1 MSKVRVILKYNN
13 DPPSINRNAYAL
25 VDAFFGDY
33 GAPVKPPLAY
43 AKWPRWKK
51 AQWKASNM
59 TFPGQLVF
67 KVFREP
73 RNTRA
78 GRSLFYSEVL
88 KLGGVVPEKKKQ
100 IRMRNGNR
108 IDFMNEAEAPVW
120 QAGILREPVP
130 ARLRDAQA
138 AGRIRVVRNQVPE
151 VGGH

>member
-59 TFPGQLVF
+59 AFPGQLVF

-108 IDFMNEAEAPVW
+108 IVLDEAVGLE
-120 QAGILREPVP
+120 EPVIQRAA
-130 ARLRDAQA
+130 ARLR
-138 AGRIRVVRNQVPE
+138 AGDGIRFVRRNLVPE
-151 VGGH
+151 VRGH